1 MNTNPKTP
9 LSPVFA
15 SVSEVHHVLPLLLPD
30 HHAHRPLRR
39 DA

>member
-1 MNTNPKTP
+1 MNTNPKTT

-30 HHAHRPLRR
+30 HHAHRSFSRS
-39 DA
+39 A